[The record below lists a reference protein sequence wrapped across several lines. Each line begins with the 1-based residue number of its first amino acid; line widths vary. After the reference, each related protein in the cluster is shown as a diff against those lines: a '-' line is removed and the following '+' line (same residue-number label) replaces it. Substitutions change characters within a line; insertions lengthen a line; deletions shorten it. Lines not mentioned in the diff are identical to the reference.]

1 MIAKETIP
9 TKIYVPRS
17 INFASLLFFDS
28 IIHTNTLFKF
38 YQVCT
43 LIINRFHLLI
53 LYCAF
58 LRITRL
64 ELTLFLK
71 IWYEIGSV
79 L

>member
-1 MIAKETIP
+1 MAQYPLIP
-9 TKIYVPRS
+9 PPCYFLI
-17 INFASLLFFDS
+17 LLFN
-28 IIHTNTLFKF
+28 TNTLFKF

-58 LRITRL
+58 LQITRL